1 MTSPAMKFA
10 LLAAAI
16 LLSIAANGQDV
27 ANGEK
32 LYEDFLCYSC
42 HGYNGAIPRRPLV
55 NDASGIMASE
65 VTFLAFLR
73 LRGDMNPDTATNSMP
88 NYSEAALSDAQARD
102 IYAYIRTMKDDPPE
116 VADNPVMQQILDAAR
131 AKKPAAN
138 KE

>member
-1 MTSPAMKFA
+1 MTSLTMKFA
-10 LLAAAI
+10 LLVVAM
-16 LLSIAANGQDV
+16 LLSVAAHGQDV
-27 ANGEK
+27 AKGKK

-55 NDASGIMASE
+55 NDTSGIMASE
-65 VTFLAFLR
+65 ATFLAFLR

-88 NYSEAALSDAQARD
+88 NYSREALSDAQARD
-102 IYAYIRTMKDDPPE
+102 IYAYIKTMKDDPPE
-116 VADNPVMQQILDAAR
+116 VADNPVMQLILDAAR